1 MSETKQNS
9 VKRNIACFSNEQDTH
24 DGQLV
29 SEPSFDLFNRSTG
42 YVPVIFIKNERNDES
57 NIIEINAGN
66 QLLQPSE
73 NNGSQRENL
82 HTHILEGLLKS
93 SFIDR
98 ETGAILKLE
107 GKKKTRLLVKSGVV
121 NISLL
126 LADVALIYT
135 KDKLMYVIDR
145 DAKKY
150 LVEKTLTEL
159 EQELDD
165 TIFFRANRQYIVNV
179 NFIKSFKPYKKV
191 KLLVDVSFNDLE
203 EPVIVSQQV
212 APVFKKWI
220 NNA

>member
-9 VKRNIACFSNEQDTH
+9 VKRHTAYFSKEQDTG
-24 DGQLV
+24 DDQLV
-29 SEPSFDLFNRSTG
+29 AESSFDLFNRNTR
-42 YVPVIFIKNERNDES
+42 YVPVIFIKNECNDEP
-57 NIIEINAGN
+57 NTIEIYGGN
-66 QLLQPSE
+66 QLSQSQE
-73 NNGSQRENL
+73 NNGQGENL
-82 HTHILEGLLKS
+82 HAHILEGLLKS

-98 ETGAILKLE
+98 GTGAILKLE
-107 GKKKTRLLVKSGVV
+107 EKKKTRLLVKRGVV

-126 LADVALIYT
+126 LTDIALIYT
-135 KDKLMYVIDR
+135 KDKLVYAIDR

-150 LVEKTLTEL
+150 LVDKTLTEL

-165 TIFFRANRQYIVNV
+165 TIFFRVNRQYIVNV

-203 EPVIVSQQV
+203 ELVIVSQQV